1 MGFDDA
7 LNKAKDVAGE
17 NSEQVEKGIDGA
29 GDQIKERTP
38 DQVDGGVDQ
47 AGDAARDQL
56 GLGGDNNNE

>member
-29 GDQIKERTP
+29 SDQIKERTP
-38 DQVDGGVDQ
+38 DQVDGGVDK
-47 AGDAARDQL
+47 AGDAARDH
-56 GLGGDNNNE
+56 LGGDGNK